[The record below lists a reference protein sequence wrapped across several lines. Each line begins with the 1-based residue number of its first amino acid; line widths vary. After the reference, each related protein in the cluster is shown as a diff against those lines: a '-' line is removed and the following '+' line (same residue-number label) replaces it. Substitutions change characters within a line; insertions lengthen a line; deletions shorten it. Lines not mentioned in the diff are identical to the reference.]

1 MRESTWSSF
10 CRLGKSDWSP
20 KFGVFGAPVEET
32 APTSRRLKELQDQ
45 DTTWC
50 VFVAHVCSPM
60 PFAQGHRAIVAT
72 DLGMGCWTFIHTCD
86 HMAITQFPTPLLNT
100 SVPRISRRSMVVTVV
115 EHSWL
120 SFGAPS
126 LREPSSTPRIRI
138 ASASH
143 LPRNQ
148 VQPSGTLDARLDPVS
163 ATGSTGCWTRSH
175 GLCHRPDRAGW
186 DEVEMTGE
194 LSADTAVGG
203 GHRY

>member
-1 MRESTWSSF
+1 MFSLLMFVLQCLLHKAIEQLLRQISAWGVGHSS
-10 CRLGKSDWSP
+10 
-20 KFGVFGAPVEET
+20 
-32 APTSRRLKELQDQ
+32 
-45 DTTWC
+45 
-50 VFVAHVCSPM
+50 
-60 PFAQGHRAIVAT
+60 
-72 DLGMGCWTFIHTCD
+72 HTCD

-194 LSADTAVGG
+194 LSADTARGWRPSLLRLENMLKHAQHISGVWDQ
-203 GHRY
+203 HRGWRKEPGLSRSLRG